1 MKRPFVQ
8 AFEKFVCLKQSGRLW
23 NQNVIAFYKSIGFV
37 QLNGDPSILIRRS
50 EGETSI
56 VSVYMYVDDFPLAS
70 NTMTILEA
78 LKKNL
83 FKGIRHKR
91 PLRSQDHH
99 RVAKSVEMLQ
109 QKL

>member
-23 NQNVIAFYKSIGFV
+23 NQNVIVFYKSIGFV

-56 VSVYMYVDDFPLAS
+56 VSVYCNVHV
-70 NTMTILEA
+70 
-78 LKKNL
+78 
-83 FKGIRHKR
+83 R
-91 PLRSQDHH
+91 
-99 RVAKSVEMLQ
+99 
-109 QKL
+109 